1 MCLEGAKVE
10 VRGSCGSE
18 CRDLAT
24 LCTLSAGT
32 WRHFWFRA
40 VLFPKLEQ
48 SCSDRLAACDS

>member
-32 WRHFWFRA
+32 WRHFCLSA

-48 SCSDRLAACDS
+48 